1 MPARLVCDDAP
12 HAAPT
17 EGRRITLTQYQ
28 HAIAQIFGPAVAPS
42 ARYPGGHGAS
52 RTGYSTEPAISAI
65 GAQGVEDLMLAAED
79 VAVEVA
85 AALPGL
91 LPCAATSPDEACA
104 GRFIDRYG
112 RRAYRRSLELAERQ
126 RLLDRFHEGRQS
138 GASFTDAIAL
148 LTAYL
153 LETPQFLY
161 AMEDAA
167 PSPRALRPEELA
179 SRLSFLLWDSIPDD
193 ALLDAAAAGPLSVT
207 RELDRML
214 GAPAADATIARFFR
228 EWTGTT
234 ELKPGSKDLTTYP
247 DLTDALAGSLNSSF
261 DRFAQDQLK
270 NGGTLSTLLTDP
282 AAFVDAISAPF
293 FGVPAPAAGRW
304 EKAALDPTIYTG
316 LATQPALLA
325 ALAHQQQGSFILR
338 GKFVVERLLC
348 QELGAPPPNAQSVF
362 SGLPLPPSPT
372 GKEVSASINANV
384 GCAGCHTRLNPPGL
398 AFERFDA
405 VGHLIG
411 SYPSGR
417 AIDPSGALLLGA
429 ASIPFADQV
438 ELMRALAARPEIEAC
453 FQRQLFRF
461 ALSRPD
467 SLTDGCALQAMR
479 DASQASGGQL
489 RAGLEALVS
498 SDAFNFKVDL

>member
-1 MPARLVCDDAP
+1 MPPRLVCDDAP
-12 HAAPT
+12 HAGAT
-17 EGRRITLTQYQ
+17 EGRRITLSQYQ
-28 HAIAQIFGPAVAPS
+28 NAIAQIFGAAVAPS
-42 ARYPGGHGAS
+42 ARYPGAHGAS

-85 AALPGL
+85 AALPSL
-91 LPCAATSPDEACA
+91 LPCATGSPDEACA
-104 GRFIDRYG
+104 GRFIDRFA
-112 RRAYRRSLELAERQ
+112 RRAYRRSVEPAERQ
-126 RLLDRFHEGRQS
+126 RLLERFREGRQS
-138 GASFTDAIAL
+138 GASFAEAIGL

-193 ALLDAAAAGPLSVT
+193 ALLDAAAAGSLSVQEQLT
-207 RELDRML
+207 RML
-214 GAPAADATIARFFR
+214 SAPAADATIARFFR
-228 EWTGTT
+228 EWTGTV
-234 ELKPGSKDLTTYP
+234 ELKPGSKDLATYP
-247 DLTDALAGSLNSSF
+247 YLTDALAGALNRSF
-261 DRFAQDQLK
+261 DRFGQDQLK
-270 NGGTLSTLLTDP
+270 NGGTLRTLLTEP

-293 FGVPAPAAGRW
+293 FGLPPPPAGQW
-304 EKAALDPTIYTG
+304 EKAALDPTLYAG

-362 SGLPLPPSPT
+362 SALPMPPSPT
-372 GKEVSASINANV
+372 GKEISASINANV
-384 GCAGCHTRLNPPGL
+384 GCSGCHTRLNPPGL

-405 VGHLIG
+405 VGHLRT

-417 AIDPSGALLLGA
+417 SIDPSGALLLGSSSLA
-429 ASIPFADQV
+429 FADQV
-438 ELMRALAARPEIEAC
+438 ELSRVLAERPEAEAC
-453 FQRQLFRF
+453 FERQLFRF
-461 ALSRPD
+461 AFSRPD
-467 SLTDGCALQAMR
+467 SSSDGCALQAMS

-489 RAGLEALVS
+489 RASLEALVT